1 MATYHTFTEVVDGLR
16 TVMGH
21 LIQVSYHV
29 HQLTTSHAIKLYSQ
43 GILQRK
49 DKAWD
54 PTVNTKLFDYLKT
67 FFSKDHHKVFD
78 EVGIQ
83 R

>member
-1 MATYHTFTEVVDGLR
+1 
-16 TVMGH
+16 MGH
-21 LIQVSYHV
+21 LIQVSYLV
-29 HQLTTSHAIKLYSQ
+29 YLLVTSYTIKLYSQ

-54 PTVNTKLFDYLKT
+54 PTMNTKLFDYLKK

-78 EVGIQ
+78 EVGIP

>member
-1 MATYHTFTEVVDGLR
+1 
-16 TVMGH
+16 MGH

-29 HQLTTSHAIKLYSQ
+29 FLLATSYTIKLYYSQ

-54 PTVNTKLFDYLKT
+54 PTLNTKLFDYLKK